1 MIEFEI
7 KRTVMRIGKYKGETM
22 YYASP
27 KTMQKMTLDEVEN
40 AIVHSTSLTKGD
52 VRNAL
57 ASLAEV
63 VNQGLIRGAQVDLG
77 DLGSIKVVVNPI
89 YKQDPKE
96 INVETGLK
104 TPVVRFFPKEQ
115 MRLAANKVQLKID
128 KDVLP

>member
-63 VNQGLIRGAQVDLG
+63 VNQGLIRGASIDLG

-89 YKQDPKE
+89 YKQDAKE
-96 INVETGLK
+96 ISVETGLK
-104 TPVVRFFPKEQ
+104 KPVVRFYPKEQ
-115 MRLAANKVQLKID
+115 MRLAASKVQLKID
-128 KDVLP
+128 KDVIP